1 METGWRGPTE
11 SFGCRAPSCSAV
23 TFARLPWISWAI
35 PTFLPGFLRGYLL
48 QEAFHCLLCWEETI
62 PLCSC
67 DMLFFLLLDPKGIL
81 FYTMINNKLQEV
93 WLKWYYL
100 LPFGAQC

>member
-1 METGWRGPTE
+1 M
-11 SFGCRAPSCSAV
+11 
-23 TFARLPWISWAI
+23 
-35 PTFLPGFLRGYLL
+35 
-48 QEAFHCLLCWEETI
+48 
-62 PLCSC
+62 CSC